1 MDFYGEPSD
10 IDFSSSW
17 LNFANENIVIKDKKK
32 SVIQSVVDDIKVWL
46 WLLYKIKGD
55 YEPLKNI

>member
-1 MDFYGEPSD
+1 M
-10 IDFSSSW
+10 
-17 LNFANENIVIKDKKK
+17 NIVIKDKKK

-55 YEPLKNI
+55 YDIKFKLKGLLVTGNESY